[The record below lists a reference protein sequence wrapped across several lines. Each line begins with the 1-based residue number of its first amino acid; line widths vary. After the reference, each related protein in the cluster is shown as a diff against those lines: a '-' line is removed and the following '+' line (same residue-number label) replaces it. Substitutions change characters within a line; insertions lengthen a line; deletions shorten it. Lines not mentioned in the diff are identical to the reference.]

1 MNKRHGVLHVRPE
14 QYGGYGK
21 KGCVR
26 VMLHPTTTR
35 KDSAAAQLVHYT
47 LHHCMLGQTPSG
59 SPSCITLVMQKFILT
74 LGTGTKFPG
83 PHGCPELPTAGSVG
97 SFIPGQGRATIRVDA

>member
-26 VMLHPTTTR
+26 VMPHPTTTR

-47 LHHCMLGQTPSG
+47 LHHCMLEQTPVDPLPA
-59 SPSCITLVMQKFILT
+59 SPWSCRDSSSLWALAPNFQVPMDVLS
-74 LGTGTKFPG
+74 FPQLEG
-83 PHGCPELPTAGSVG
+83 
-97 SFIPGQGRATIRVDA
+97 